1 MFLLIGQAHSIS
13 IQLFIWRFVFHDSLI
28 STALSNQG
36 MGLRYYA
43 IFPGEV
49 GHCHLPMGMPFL
61 DVTGRICSYKKPPT
75 WDTIPEE

>member
-28 STALSNQG
+28 STALSIQG
-36 MGLRYYA
+36 MDLRYYA
-43 IFPGEV
+43 IFPGGV

-61 DVTGRICSYKKPPT
+61 DVTGRTCSYKKPPT
-75 WDTIPEE
+75 WDTIPAE